1 MKSYGRI
8 FFMEWLT
15 DILFLDFFEF
25 IIYKYNFLY
34 IFFLFILFEVCSSL
48 KFHLELGK
56 HEADRLFEGRE
67 KLAADDWIAEAEAKN
82 KDEEGF
88 YKTSHGI
95 ILKRYQNWPTSK
107 VDWFY
112 WIYSK
117 LISLLFAF
125 LSAVILWNGIIR
137 FTSLVCIGDKCF

>member
-1 MKSYGRI
+1 
-8 FFMEWLT
+8 MEWLT

-25 IIYKYNFLY
+25 ITYKYNFLY
-34 IFFLFILFEVCSSL
+34 IFFLFILFEICSSL
-48 KFHLELGK
+48 HLELGK

-88 YKTSHGI
+88 YKTSHEI
-95 ILKRYQNWPTSK
+95 ILKRYQSWPTSK

-112 WIYSK
+112 WICSK

-125 LSAVILWNGIIR
+125 LSAVILWDGIIR
-137 FTSLVCIGDKCF
+137 FTSLVCMGDKCF